1 MRIKEAWYYTIKLIT
16 NSWLHKT
23 LSTSL
28 LMFLWIIWPNETVIF
43 AILFWL
49 WLFSMIFWTINWT
62 LQNWFNIRKFLM
74 WWVKIITYWVLI
86 YFAKSLSV
94 VTHVEIW
101 VEVFTTFM
109 IFELLLSIIKHCSEL
124 GIPMP
129 SNIIKFITKQ
139 EQDFEDKYLWWKKK
153 L

>member
-1 MRIKEAWYYTIKLIT
+1 MRIKEARYYTIKLIT

-23 LSTSL
+23 LSASL
-28 LMFLWIIWPNETVIF
+28 LLFINIIEPHESIVF

-62 LQNWFNIRKFLM
+62 IQNWFNIKKFLM

-94 VTHVEIW
+94 ITHIEVW

-124 GIPMP
+124 WIPMP
-129 SNIIKFITKQ
+129 NNIIKFITKQ
-139 EQDFEDKYLWWKKK
+139 ERDFEEKYLWGQKK